1 MSCHIIAISPYFR
14 LKLISIWNNG
24 EVAGSVMPAGGSER
38 CAWSSDG
45 RLLATS
51 GRAYLNVYVT
61 ALPPLHA
68 AYGTRVI
75 TLTNLTEATVYQCIG
90 VGDEPEPVNK
100 GKFHK

>member
-1 MSCHIIAISPYFR
+1 M
-14 LKLISIWNNG
+14 
-24 EVAGSVMPAGGSER
+24 MPVGGAER
-38 CAWSSDG
+38 CSWSSDG
-45 RLLATS
+45 RLLATA

-75 TLTNLTEATVYQCIG
+75 TLTSLTEVTVYQCIP

-100 GKFHK
+100 CKYYSLLHGI